1 MHSTD
6 MTLQN
11 NLHALIGYDLHS
23 AHKNTKCAVNLKL
36 VHRNEKQ
43 KNKIGIRL
51 LCLLQTFLYVKNL
64 CNYLMF

>member
-11 NLHALIGYDLHS
+11 NLHALIRYDLHS

-43 KNKIGIRL
+43 KTK
-51 LCLLQTFLYVKNL
+51 
-64 CNYLMF
+64 